1 MQSNDAEHSR
11 SLLTTAISR
20 RTALRGGATAL
31 AATALA
37 AAGLSRPGESRAAP
51 SEVAANPTWK
61 QPQTDPAGS
70 EGGVAGAIAQLDGVV
85 ADIMGRTGV
94 PGVAVAV
101 VHEDQMP
108 YAKGFGVRETGTD
121 KLVDPE
127 TVFQLASVSK
137 AVGSTVMAAI
147 IGDGLV
153 SWNSRLSDLT
163 PEVELMEPY
172 PSREVTLL
180 DLYTHR
186 SGLPDHIGDLA
197 EDIGYDRETIL
208 HRLRYAV
215 PEYSFRSG
223 YAYTNF
229 GLSAAAFAAART
241 TGLDWS
247 DLSEQRLY
255 QRAGMTRT
263 SSRFADYA
271 AHENRALLHQEVDG
285 VWVARYVRDNDAG
298 TPAGGVSSTITD
310 MARWMRLQLSNGT
323 LDGEELVNSDALAD
337 THRPWTLVRRRGLP
351 QEGNNGAYGLG
362 WNVGINDAGQF
373 NLNHSGAFY
382 LGAATAVFLVP
393 ALQVGI
399 VVLTNGWPIGV
410 PESIALSFLDLV
422 NFGQIRHDYLSI
434 LGPIVIAG
442 TVPRYETGIDYTQP
456 PAGATPPL
464 SLEAY
469 AGVYENALYGP
480 LEIVVEG
487 DVLVMFCGPEPQR
500 FDMIHYDRD
509 VFAYQPRGEN
519 ASVMSAVTFTIGD
532 EGFATT
538 VLIDFFNIAEHPQ
551 GTFWRA
557 AEAVTEE

>member
-1 MQSNDAEHSR
+1 MKADDVEQAGA
-11 SLLTTAISR
+11 LLTAPISR
-20 RTALRGGATAL
+20 RAALRTGATAL

-37 AAGLSRPGESRAAP
+37 ASGLGRPGASQAAP
-51 SEVAANPTWK
+51 AESSANSTW
-61 QPQTDPAGS
+61 QPPQTEPSGA
-70 EGGVAGAIAQLDGVV
+70 EGGVAGALAQLDGII
-85 ADIMGRTGV
+85 ADIMARTGV

-101 VHEDQMP
+101 VHEDQTP
-108 YAKGFGVRETGTD
+108 FLKGFGVREAGTD
-121 KLVDPE
+121 TPVDPE

-147 IGDGLV
+147 IGDELV
-153 SWNSRLSDLT
+153 SWNTRLSDLT

-229 GLSAAAFAAART
+229 GLAAAAFAAART

-263 SSRFADYA
+263 SSRFADYE

-285 VWVARYVRDNDAG
+285 VWVSRHVRDNDAA
-298 TPAGGVSSTITD
+298 TPAGGVSSTISD
-310 MARWMRLQLSNGT
+310 MARWMRLQLGNGT
-323 LDGEELVNSDALAD
+323 LDGEEIVNADALAD
-337 THRPWTLVRRRGLP
+337 THRPWNLIRRTGLP
-351 QEGNNGAYGLG
+351 QEGSNTAYGPG
-362 WNVGINDAGQF
+362 WNVGINDAKQF
-373 NLNHSGAFY
+373 NLSHSGAFY

-393 ALQVGI
+393 ALQLGI

-422 NFGQIRHDYLSI
+422 NFGEIRYDYLEVV
-434 LGPIVIAG
+434 GAFVIAA
-442 TVPRYETGIDYTQP
+442 TLPPYDTGIDYTQP

-464 SLEAY
+464 DLAAY
-469 AGVYENALYGP
+469 EGVYENALYGP
-480 LEIVVEG
+480 LEITVEG
-487 DVLVMFCGPEPQR
+487 DALVMFCGPEPQR
-500 FDMIHYDRD
+500 FEMIHYDRD

-519 ASVMSAVTFTIGD
+519 ASVMSAVTFTVGD
-532 EGFATT
+532 ESLATEL
-538 VLIDFFNIAEHPQ
+538 LIDYFNIRGQ

-557 AEAVTEE
+557 AEVVIEE